1 MNFVSEFLSFMA
13 WLMARP
19 RRSLEVLGLWVYLFI
34 KTTPPPSR
42 TRTAAGTGLYGSRW
56 TAARCA
62 PSWTESPRNASG
74 NSGRSSSGIPGWN
87 TRRLPAAPPPATP

>member
-34 KTTPPPSR
+34 KNNAAAVQDEDGSWA
-42 TRTAAGTGLYGSRW
+42 AAGS
-56 TAARCA
+56 
-62 PSWTESPRNASG
+62 TEFRSPFRQWFLLEVRRG
-74 NSGRSSSGIPGWN
+74 MQWKPGGIPPG
-87 TRRLPAAPPPATP
+87 TPSGTKPVFF

>member
-34 KTTPPPSR
+34 KNNAAAVQDEDGSWYWPVWFEVDSR
-42 TRTAAGTGLYGSRW
+42 ELRDFLDGIKAKRLWELRQELIRYSRLDGKMPW
-56 TAARCA
+56 KIIK
-62 PSWTESPRNASG
+62 S
-74 NSGRSSSGIPGWN
+74 
-87 TRRLPAAPPPATP
+87 